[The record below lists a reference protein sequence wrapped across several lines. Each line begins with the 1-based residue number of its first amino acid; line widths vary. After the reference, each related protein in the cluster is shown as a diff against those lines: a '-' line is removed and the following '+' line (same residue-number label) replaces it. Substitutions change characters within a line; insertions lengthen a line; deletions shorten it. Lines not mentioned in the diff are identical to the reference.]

1 MKFNRCYG
9 CMEPCEA
16 YPCGRCGYDPE
27 QAEHQEFVLRPGT
40 ILKGQYLVGRVLGQ
54 GGFGITYIGWDLAL
68 ERKVA
73 IKEYFPTGCAGRKT
87 QTGEIQWYASEQ
99 AGAAKSSG
107 REMFLKEARKMS
119 KVSQVAQVVH
129 VLDLF
134 QENDTAYII
143 MDFIEGQ
150 TLKAKL
156 TQTGPLDWEAA
167 KAIFLPVIGSMEQVH
182 RAGLVHRDLSPDN
195 LMLLPDGSTKILDL
209 GAAKDLELNSGASSM
224 LVAKGGFSPIEQ
236 YTQRGGSGPWTDV
249 YAMAATMYYT
259 LTGKLPLPA
268 IDRVEKDA
276 IDWSLPQLE
285 ALPAPVLQAM
295 QHAMAL
301 NPEDRTRTMEQFAQE
316 LMGKKIRQPR
326 KKGML
331 FAGAAVVIAICG
343 VLAWMFG
350 SAEQKPALQAPAV
363 ETVQQTTA
371 PAETEET
378 QMTEP
383 VTEPV
388 QQEQPWKDNVL
399 QQIPIA
405 PNSERREIYGSNI
418 QKYQVVS
425 VTFLD
430 SLDAAPATSW
440 DVSEDADRSVL
451 IWFSG
456 DGKQYDLFIAADG
469 GVNGVRACEGLFYDF
484 VNLRKVTFNG
494 NFHTEQTES
503 FASMFYNCQSLQE
516 IDIGTLDTAEA
527 VNLNRMFYGCE
538 TLADLDLTGFD
549 TAKVENMSG
558 LFENCRAL
566 VNLQLGQMDTGNVT
580 DMSSMFSGC
589 RTLENLD
596 LSSFDTAKVE
606 TMRTMF
612 KDCLK
617 LKEVDLSHFDT
628 GAVTDYMGFMPV
640 GYQVNGKPWKELF
653 A

>member
-27 QAEHQEFVLRPGT
+27 QAEHQEFVLQPGT

-107 REMFLKEARKMS
+107 RDMFLKEARKMS

-156 TQTGPLDWEAA
+156 TQTGPMDWEAV

-363 ETVQQTTA
+363 ETV
-371 PAETEET
+371 
-378 QMTEP
+378 
-383 VTEPV
+383 
-388 QQEQPWKDNVL
+388 
-399 QQIPIA
+399 
-405 PNSERREIYGSNI
+405 
-418 QKYQVVS
+418 
-425 VTFLD
+425 
-430 SLDAAPATSW
+430 
-440 DVSEDADRSVL
+440 
-451 IWFSG
+451 
-456 DGKQYDLFIAADG
+456 
-469 GVNGVRACEGLFYDF
+469 
-484 VNLRKVTFNG
+484 
-494 NFHTEQTES
+494 
-503 FASMFYNCQSLQE
+503 
-516 IDIGTLDTAEA
+516 
-527 VNLNRMFYGCE
+527 
-538 TLADLDLTGFD
+538 
-549 TAKVENMSG
+549 
-558 LFENCRAL
+558 
-566 VNLQLGQMDTGNVT
+566 
-580 DMSSMFSGC
+580 
-589 RTLENLD
+589 
-596 LSSFDTAKVE
+596 
-606 TMRTMF
+606 
-612 KDCLK
+612 
-617 LKEVDLSHFDT
+617 
-628 GAVTDYMGFMPV
+628 
-640 GYQVNGKPWKELF
+640 
-653 A
+653 